1 MSWMIWHEITF
12 LFLFVIWKSLQV
24 LQKVRM
30 KIMTCFLHLATFSY
44 TYSPLWLEKRWCD
57 RYFPYQLRPQITVQS
72 YILQDYSSV
81 RISFN
86 MNNKCHILPIV
97 QGFPKS
103 VKDWGKFHTSGGE
116 GTGNPAGGHFCIRWW
131 EPEERFWPFKPF
143 SMLKTTFC
151 KYWKS
156 ITIKISETL
165 HVQRAWS

>member
-103 VKDWGKFHTSGGE
+103 VKDWGKFHTSGGGRE
-116 GTGNPAGGHFCIRWW
+116 LEILLGDIFVSGDGNLRKDFDHSNLFQ
-131 EPEERFWPFKPF
+131 
-143 SMLKTTFC
+143 
-151 KYWKS
+151 Y
-156 ITIKISETL
+156 
-165 HVQRAWS
+165 